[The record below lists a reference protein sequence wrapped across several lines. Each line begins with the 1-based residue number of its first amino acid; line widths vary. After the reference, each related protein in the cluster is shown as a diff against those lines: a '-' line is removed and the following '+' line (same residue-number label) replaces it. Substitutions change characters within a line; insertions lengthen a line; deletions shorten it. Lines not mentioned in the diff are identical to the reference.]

1 MMDFGVTIT
10 GGVSPWQIFQQNE
23 RGTATIRVF
32 GNCRR
37 VHLSQELP
45 LQFSRVETGKIT
57 VKARVA
63 LESSGENIV
72 PWTLCQVTNDETWEI
87 VFDAVPAGGPYR
99 IETYMDYEGWDGL
112 STTRGDMVHHVGVGD
127 VFVIAGQSNAA
138 GRAKDPI
145 EDAPEIGVHLLR
157 DSGVWDLA
165 AHPLGETTGSVHL
178 GHFENH
184 NPGHTPWL
192 HFAKILKRTLGYPIG
207 LVMSAYGGSPLRW
220 WNPAENGALTTNML
234 EQLSDY
240 DLHPKAMLW
249 YQGEAEGFENSA
261 ETYLARFSSF
271 VDSVRASLHQP
282 ELPVITFQLNRQF
295 CECDLALDRQ
305 WGIVRQAQRDAMHQL
320 KNVYTLAT
328 QDVAM
333 YDFIHNGAGGNL
345 TLGERA
351 AKCALATLYGKQ
363 RDWKAPE
370 VTKAVRIMP
379 DAVELHFDEIKN
391 WINPFDPPA
400 SLLPFE
406 AEDEKGFAKLV
417 SYETKNDSLVL
428 HFDRPLESGA
438 VLHGSWRSN
447 PGQVVPWDC
456 MRFPMLAFY
465 ALPLTNA

>member
-1 MMDFGVTIT
+1 MDYGVTIT
-10 GGVSPWQIFQQNE
+10 GGVSPWQIFQQDAHGAARIE
-23 RGTATIRVF
+23 VRGC
-32 GNCRR
+32 CRR
-37 VHLSQELP
+37 IHLSSELP
-45 LQFSRVETGKIT
+45 LRFEAVDSGKIT

-63 LESSGENIV
+63 LESSGESIV
-72 PWTLCQVTNDETWEI
+72 PWTLCQVENDETWEV
-87 VFDAVPAGGPYR
+87 VFARVPAGGPYR
-99 IETYMDYEGWDGL
+99 IETYMEYEGWDGL
-112 STTRGDMVHHVGVGD
+112 SCTRGDMVHHVGVGD

-157 DSGVWDLA
+157 DSGKWDLA
-165 AHPLGETTGSVHL
+165 SHPLGETTGSIHL

-207 LVMSAYGGSPLRW
+207 LVMCAYGGSPLRW
-220 WNPAENGALTTNML
+220 WNLAENGALTRNML
-234 EQLSDY
+234 EMLADY

-261 ETYLARFSSF
+261 ETYLERFSAF
-271 VDSVRASLHQP
+271 LDSVRTALEQP

-305 WGIVRQAQRDAMHQL
+305 WGIVRQAQRDAMYRL
-320 KNVYTLAT
+320 KNVWTLAT

-333 YDFIHNGAGGNL
+333 FDFIHNGASGNL

-351 AKCALATLYGKQ
+351 AKCALANLYGRP

-370 VTKAVRIMP
+370 VTKAVLRAP
-379 DAVELHFDEIKN
+379 DTLELHFDRIQN

-406 AEDEKGFAKLV
+406 AEDAEGFAKPV
-417 SYETKNDSLVL
+417 SYETHTDTLVL
-428 HFDRPLESGA
+428 TFSRPLREGA

-465 ALPLTNA
+465 GLPVTKE

>member
-1 MMDFGVTIT
+1 MDFGVTIT
-10 GGVSPWQIFQQNE
+10 GGVSPFQIFQQNE
-23 RGTATIRVF
+23 RGTASIRIC
-32 GNCRR
+32 GKCRR

-45 LQFSRVETGKIT
+45 LAFTPVDRSAVT

-72 PWTLCQVTNDETWEI
+72 PWTLCSVHNDEEWDVTFAE
-87 VFDAVPAGGPYR
+87 VPAGGPYR
-99 IETYMDYEGWDGL
+99 VETYMDYEGWDGL
-112 STTRGDMVHHVGVGD
+112 SCTRGDMVHHIGVGD

-138 GRAKDPI
+138 GRAKDPV

-157 DSGVWDLA
+157 DGGKRDLA

-207 LVMSAYGGSPLRW
+207 LVMCAYGGSPLRW
-220 WNPAENGALTTNML
+220 WNPAENGALTKNML
-234 EQLSDY
+234 EMLADY

-261 ETYLARFSSF
+261 ETYFDRFSAF
-271 VDSVRASLHQP
+271 VASVRSALGQP

-295 CECDLALDRQ
+295 CECGLELDRQ
-305 WGIVRQAQRDAMHQL
+305 WGIVRQAQADAMHRL
-320 KNVYTLAT
+320 KNVWTLAT

-333 YDFIHNGAGGNL
+333 FDFIHNGASGNL
-345 TLGERA
+345 VLGERA
-351 AKCALATLYGKQ
+351 AKCALANLYGKQ

-370 VTKAVRIMP
+370 VTKAVLTAP
-379 DAVELHFDEIKN
+379 DTVELFFDRIYN

-406 AEDEKGFAKLV
+406 AEDEAGFSKPV
-417 SYETKNDSLVL
+417 SYETRTETLVL
-428 HFDRPLESGA
+428 RFDRPLGKNA
-438 VLHGSWRSN
+438 VLHGAWRSN
-447 PGQVVPWDC
+447 PGQIVPWDC
-456 MRFPMLAFY
+456 MRFPVMAFY
-465 ALPLTNA
+465 GLKVTR

>member
-1 MMDFGVTIT
+1 MDFGVTIT
-10 GGVSPWQIFQQNE
+10 GGVSPFQIFQQNE
-23 RGTATIRVF
+23 RGTACIRVS
-32 GNCRR
+32 GKCRR
-37 VHLSQELP
+37 IHLSQELP
-45 LQFSRVETGKIT
+45 LAFTPVESGKVT

-72 PWTLCQVTNDETWEI
+72 PWTLCNVQNDAQWDVTFAE
-87 VFDAVPAGGPYR
+87 VPAGGPYR

-112 STTRGDMVHHVGVGD
+112 SCTRGDMVHHIGVGD

-138 GRAKDPI
+138 GRAKDPV
-145 EDAPEIGVHLLR
+145 EDPPEIGVHLLR
-157 DSGVWDLA
+157 DSGKWDLA

-207 LVMSAYGGSPLRW
+207 LVMCAYGGSPLRW
-220 WNPAENGALTTNML
+220 WNPAENGALTKNML
-234 EQLSDY
+234 EMLADY

-261 ETYLARFSSF
+261 ETYFDRFSAF
-271 VDSVRASLHQP
+271 VASVRSALGQP

-295 CECDLALDRQ
+295 CACGLELDRQ
-305 WGIVRQAQRDAMHQL
+305 WGIVRQAQADAMHRL
-320 KNVYTLAT
+320 KNVWTLVT

-333 YDFIHNGAGGNL
+333 FDFIHNAASGNL
-345 TLGERA
+345 VLGERA
-351 AKCALATLYGKQ
+351 AKCALNTLYGKQ

-370 VTKAVRIMP
+370 VTKAVLTAP
-379 DAVELHFDEIKN
+379 DTVELFFDRIYN

-406 AEDEKGFAKLV
+406 AEDAEGFAKPV
-417 SYETKNDSLVL
+417 SYETRTETLVL
-428 HFDRPLESGA
+428 RFDRPLGKDA
-438 VLHGSWRSN
+438 VLHGAWRSN
-447 PGQVVPWDC
+447 PGQIVPWDC
-456 MRFPMLAFY
+456 MRFPIMAFY
-465 ALPLTNA
+465 GLPITR

>member
-1 MMDFGVTIT
+1 MDFGVTIT
-10 GGVSPWQIFQQNE
+10 GGVSPFQIFQQNE
-23 RGTATIRVF
+23 RGTASIRIC
-32 GNCRR
+32 GKCRR

-45 LQFSRVETGKIT
+45 LEFSPVGYGAVT

-72 PWTLCQVTNDETWEI
+72 PWTLCHVQNDEEWDVTFAE
-87 VFDAVPAGGPYR
+87 VPAGGPYR

-112 STTRGDMVHHVGVGD
+112 SCTRGDMVHHIGVGD

-138 GRAKDPI
+138 GRAKDPV
-145 EDAPEIGVHLLR
+145 EDPPEIGVHLLR
-157 DSGVWDLA
+157 DSGKWDLA
-165 AHPLGETTGSVHL
+165 AHPLGETTDSVHL

-207 LVMSAYGGSPLRW
+207 LVMCAYGGSPLRW
-220 WNPAENGALTTNML
+220 WNPAENGALTKNML
-234 EQLSDY
+234 EMLADY

-261 ETYLARFSSF
+261 ETYFNRFSAF
-271 VDSVRASLHQP
+271 VASVRSALGQP

-295 CECDLALDRQ
+295 CECGLELDRQ
-305 WGIVRQAQRDAMHQL
+305 WGIVRQAQADAMHRL
-320 KNVYTLAT
+320 KKVWTLAT

-333 YDFIHNGAGGNL
+333 FDFIHNAASGNL
-345 TLGERA
+345 VLGERA
-351 AKCALATLYGKQ
+351 AKCALNNLYGKQ

-370 VTKAVRIMP
+370 VTKAVLTAP
-379 DAVELHFDEIKN
+379 DTVELFFDRIYN

-406 AEDEKGFAKLV
+406 AEDAEGFAKPV
-417 SYETKNDSLVL
+417 SYETRTETLVL
-428 HFDRPLESGA
+428 RFDRPLGKDA
-438 VLHGSWRSN
+438 VLHGAWRSN
-447 PGQVVPWDC
+447 PGQIVPWDC
-456 MRFPMLAFY
+456 MRFPVMAFY
-465 ALPLTNA
+465 GLPITR

>member
-1 MMDFGVTIT
+1 MDFGVTIT
-10 GGVSPWQIFQQNE
+10 GGVSPFQIFQQNE
-23 RGTATIRVF
+23 RGTASIRIC
-32 GNCRR
+32 GKCRR
-37 VHLSQELP
+37 IHLSQELP
-45 LQFSRVETGKIT
+45 LAFTPVESGKVT

-72 PWTLCQVTNDETWEI
+72 PWTVCSVHNDEEWDVTFAE
-87 VFDAVPAGGPYR
+87 VPAGGPYR

-112 STTRGDMVHHVGVGD
+112 SCTRGDMVHHIGVGD

-138 GRAKDPI
+138 GRAKDPV
-145 EDAPEIGVHLLR
+145 EDPPEIGVHLLR
-157 DSGVWDLA
+157 DSGKWDLA

-207 LVMSAYGGSPLRW
+207 LVMCAYGGSPLRW
-220 WNPAENGALTTNML
+220 WNPAENGALTKNML
-234 EQLSDY
+234 EMLADY

-261 ETYLARFSSF
+261 ETYFGRFSAF
-271 VDSVRASLHQP
+271 VASVRSALGQP

-295 CECDLALDRQ
+295 CECGLELDRQ
-305 WGIVRQAQRDAMHQL
+305 WGIVRQAQANAMHRL
-320 KNVYTLAT
+320 KNVWTLAT

-333 YDFIHNGAGGNL
+333 FDFIHNAASGNL
-345 TLGERA
+345 VLGERA
-351 AKCALATLYGKQ
+351 AKCALANLYGKQ

-370 VTKAVRIMP
+370 VTKAVLTAP
-379 DAVELHFDEIKN
+379 DTVELFFDRIYN

-406 AEDEKGFAKLV
+406 AEDAEGFAKPV
-417 SYETKNDSLVL
+417 SYETRTETLVL
-428 HFDRPLESGA
+428 RFDRPLGKNA
-438 VLHGSWRSN
+438 VLHGAWRSN
-447 PGQVVPWDC
+447 PGQIVPWDC
-456 MRFPMLAFY
+456 MRFPIMAFY
-465 ALPLTNA
+465 GLPVTR

>member
-1 MMDFGVTIT
+1 MDFGVTIT
-10 GGVSPWQIFQQNE
+10 SGVSPWQIFQQNE
-23 RGTATIRVF
+23 QGFARLQIG
-32 GNCRR
+32 GHCRR
-37 VHLSQELP
+37 IHLSQELP
-45 LQFSRVETGKIT
+45 LSFTPVDSGKIV

-72 PWTLCQVTNDETWEI
+72 PWTLCNVHNDETWEI
-87 VFDAVPAGGPYR
+87 EFSRVPAGGPYR
-99 IETYMDYEGWDGL
+99 IETYMEYEGWDGL
-112 STTRGDMVHHVGVGD
+112 SCTRGDMVHHIGVGD

-138 GRAKDPI
+138 GRAKDPV
-145 EDAPEIGVHLLR
+145 EDAPEIGIHLLR
-157 DSGVWDLA
+157 DSGTWDLA
-165 AHPLGETTGSVHL
+165 AHPLGDTTGSVHL

-207 LVMSAYGGSPLRW
+207 LVMCAYGGSPLRW
-220 WNPAENGALTTNML
+220 WNPAENGSLTKNML
-234 EQLSDY
+234 EMLADY

-261 ETYLARFSSF
+261 ETYFDRFSAFLS
-271 VDSVRASLHQP
+271 SVRASLNQP

-305 WGIVRQAQRDAMHQL
+305 WGIVRQAQRDAMYKL
-320 KNVYTLAT
+320 KNVWTLPT

-333 YDFIHNGAGGNL
+333 YDFIHIGASGNL
-345 TLGERA
+345 VLGERA
-351 AKCALATLYGKQ
+351 AKCALSNLYGIL

-370 VTKAVRIMP
+370 VETAVLIAP
-379 DAVELHFDEIKN
+379 DTLELRFDHIYN
-391 WINPFDPPA
+391 WVNPFDPPA

-406 AEDEKGFAKLV
+406 AEDAEGFAKAV
-417 SYETKNDSLVL
+417 SYETKADSLVL
-428 HFDRPLESGA
+428 KFARPLGEDA

-447 PGQVVPWDC
+447 PGQVTPWDC

-465 ALPLTNA
+465 GLPVTRE

>member
-1 MMDFGVTIT
+1 MDFGVTIT
-10 GGVSPWQIFQQNE
+10 GGVSPFQIFQQNE
-23 RGTATIRVF
+23 RGTACIRVS
-32 GNCRR
+32 GKCRR

-45 LQFSRVETGKIT
+45 LEFTPVGNGAVT

-72 PWTLCQVTNDETWEI
+72 PWTLCNVQNDEQWDVTFAE
-87 VFDAVPAGGPYR
+87 VPAGGPYR

-112 STTRGDMVHHVGVGD
+112 SCTRGDMVHHIGVGD

-138 GRAKDPI
+138 GRAKDPV
-145 EDAPEIGVHLLR
+145 EDPPEIGVHLLR
-157 DSGVWDLA
+157 DSGKWDLA

-207 LVMSAYGGSPLRW
+207 LVMCAYGGSPLRW
-220 WNPAENGALTTNML
+220 WNPAENGALTKNML
-234 EQLSDY
+234 EMLADY

-261 ETYLARFSSF
+261 ETYFERFSAF
-271 VDSVRASLHQP
+271 VASVRSALGQP

-295 CECDLALDRQ
+295 CECGLELDRQ
-305 WGIVRQAQRDAMHQL
+305 WGIVRQAQADAMHRL
-320 KNVYTLAT
+320 KNVWTLAT

-333 YDFIHNGAGGNL
+333 FDFIHNAASGNL
-345 TLGERA
+345 VLGERA
-351 AKCALATLYGKQ
+351 AKCALNTLYGKQ

-370 VTKAVRIMP
+370 VTKAVLTAPDTMELFFDRIY
-379 DAVELHFDEIKN
+379 N

-406 AEDEKGFAKLV
+406 AEDAEGFAKPV
-417 SYETKNDSLVL
+417 SYETRTETLVL
-428 HFDRPLESGA
+428 RFDRPLGKDA
-438 VLHGSWRSN
+438 VLHGAWRSN
-447 PGQVVPWDC
+447 PGQIVPWDC
-456 MRFPMLAFY
+456 MRFPIMAFY
-465 ALPLTNA
+465 GLPVTR

>member
-1 MMDFGVTIT
+1 MDFGVTIT
-10 GGVSPWQIFQQNE
+10 GGVSPFQIFQQNE
-23 RGTATIRVF
+23 RGTASIRIC
-32 GNCRR
+32 GKCRR

-45 LQFSRVETGKIT
+45 LAFTPVDHGAVT

-72 PWTLCQVTNDETWEI
+72 PWTVCNVHNDEEWDVTFAE
-87 VFDAVPAGGPYR
+87 VPAGGPYR
-99 IETYMDYEGWDGL
+99 VETYMDYEGWDGL
-112 STTRGDMVHHVGVGD
+112 SCTRGDMVHHIGVGD

-138 GRAKDPI
+138 GRAKDPV

-157 DSGVWDLA
+157 DSGKWDLA

-192 HFAKILKRTLGYPIG
+192 HFAKILKRALGYPVG
-207 LVMSAYGGSPLRW
+207 LVMCAYGGSPLRW
-220 WNPAENGALTTNML
+220 WNPAENGSLTKNML
-234 EQLSDY
+234 EMLADY

-261 ETYLARFSSF
+261 ETYFDRFSAF
-271 VDSVRASLHQP
+271 VASVRSALGQP

-295 CECDLALDRQ
+295 CECGLELDRQ
-305 WGIVRQAQRDAMHQL
+305 WGIVRQAQADAMHRL
-320 KNVYTLAT
+320 KNVWTLAT

-333 YDFIHNGAGGNL
+333 FDFIHNGASGNL
-345 TLGERA
+345 VLGERA
-351 AKCALATLYGKQ
+351 AKCALANLYGQQ

-370 VTKAVRIMP
+370 VTKAVLTAP
-379 DAVELHFDEIKN
+379 DTVELFFDRIYN

-406 AEDEKGFAKLV
+406 AEDEAGFSKPI
-417 SYETKNDSLVL
+417 SYETRTETLVL
-428 HFDRPLESGA
+428 RFDRPLGKNA
-438 VLHGSWRSN
+438 VLHGAWRSN
-447 PGQVVPWDC
+447 PGQIVPWDC
-456 MRFPMLAFY
+456 MRFPVMAFY
-465 ALPLTNA
+465 GLKVTR

>member
-1 MMDFGVTIT
+1 MDFGVTIT
-10 GGVSPWQIFQQNE
+10 GGVSPFQIFQQNE
-23 RGTATIRVF
+23 RGTASIRVS
-32 GNCRR
+32 GKYRR

-45 LQFSRVETGKIT
+45 LEFTPVGNGAVT

-72 PWTLCQVTNDETWEI
+72 PWTVCSVHNDEEWDVTFAE
-87 VFDAVPAGGPYR
+87 VPAGGPYR

-112 STTRGDMVHHVGVGD
+112 SCTRGDMVHHIGVGD

-138 GRAKDPI
+138 GRAKDPV
-145 EDAPEIGVHLLR
+145 EDPPEIGVHLLR
-157 DSGVWDLA
+157 DSGKWDLA

-207 LVMSAYGGSPLRW
+207 LVMCAYGGSPLRW
-220 WNPAENGALTTNML
+220 WNPAENGALTKNML
-234 EQLSDY
+234 EMLADY

-261 ETYLARFSSF
+261 ETYFDRFSAF
-271 VDSVRASLHQP
+271 VASVRSALGQP

-295 CECDLALDRQ
+295 CECGLELDRQ
-305 WGIVRQAQRDAMHQL
+305 WGIVRQAQADAMHRL
-320 KNVYTLAT
+320 KNVWTLVT

-333 YDFIHNGAGGNL
+333 FDFIHNAASGNL
-345 TLGERA
+345 VLGERA
-351 AKCALATLYGKQ
+351 AKCVLNTLYGKQ

-370 VTKAVRIMP
+370 VTKAVLTAP
-379 DAVELHFDEIKN
+379 DTVELFFDRIYN

-406 AEDEKGFAKLV
+406 AEDAEGFAKPV
-417 SYETKNDSLVL
+417 SYETRTETLVL
-428 HFDRPLESGA
+428 RFDRPLGKDA
-438 VLHGSWRSN
+438 VLHGAWRSN
-447 PGQVVPWDC
+447 PGQIVPWDC
-456 MRFPMLAFY
+456 MRFPIMAFY
-465 ALPLTNA
+465 GLPITR

>member
-1 MMDFGVTIT
+1 MDFGVTIT
-10 GGVSPWQIFQQNE
+10 GGVSPFQIFQQNE
-23 RGTATIRVF
+23 RGTASIRIC
-32 GNCRR
+32 GKCRR

-45 LQFSRVETGKIT
+45 LEFTPVYRGAVT

-72 PWTLCQVTNDETWEI
+72 PWTLCNVHNDEEWDVTFAE
-87 VFDAVPAGGPYR
+87 VPAGGPYR
-99 IETYMDYEGWDGL
+99 VETYMDYEGWDGL
-112 STTRGDMVHHVGVGD
+112 SCTRGDMVHHIGVGD

-138 GRAKDPI
+138 GRAKDPV

-157 DSGVWDLA
+157 DSGKWDLA

-192 HFAKILKRTLGYPIG
+192 HFAKILKRALGYPIG
-207 LVMSAYGGSPLRW
+207 LVMCAYGGSPLRW
-220 WNPAENGALTTNML
+220 WNPAENGALTKNML
-234 EQLSDY
+234 EMLADY

-261 ETYLARFSSF
+261 ETYFDRFSAF
-271 VDSVRASLHQP
+271 VASVRSALNQP

-295 CECDLALDRQ
+295 CECGLELDRQ
-305 WGIVRQAQRDAMHQL
+305 WGIVRQAQADAMHRL
-320 KNVYTLAT
+320 KNVWTLAT

-333 YDFIHNGAGGNL
+333 FDFIHNGASGNL
-345 TLGERA
+345 VLGERA
-351 AKCALATLYGKQ
+351 AKCALANLYGKQ

-370 VTKAVRIMP
+370 VTKAVLTAP
-379 DAVELHFDEIKN
+379 DTVELFFDRIYN

-406 AEDEKGFAKLV
+406 AEDEAGFSKPV
-417 SYETKNDSLVL
+417 SYETRTETLVL
-428 HFDRPLESGA
+428 RFDRPLGKNA
-438 VLHGSWRSN
+438 VLHGAWRSN
-447 PGQVVPWDC
+447 PGQIVPWDC
-456 MRFPMLAFY
+456 MRFPVMAFY
-465 ALPLTNA
+465 GLKVTR